1 MLARMSIDPAAPPS
15 NEAARIRSEYEQSL
29 SWRITRPLRLARG
42 AVRRLGTDSATS
54 GVLELSPLES
64 LDSWLQSVYG
74 ERLAAIDRACAL
86 TSGPERFAL
95 FRELDD
101 DVWALLLTRQYTGYP
116 NIATLLPDVPAP
128 ELQEMWN
135 GLSGVPLA
143 RQSRGFYAR
152 LREIYER
159 HGPRSLADSHVLDFG
174 CGWGRLTRMLARDVG
189 PGALYGCDP
198 TQAILDVCA
207 ELRVPATLARSEFV
221 PERLPFDRR
230 FDLAYAFSV
239 FTHLSERSHQAC
251 LRALHDAL
259 EPGGILVVTIR
270 PPAFLYANELIA
282 PAREQ
287 LRRDPALLE
296 KATYLF
302 VPHMA
307 IEQHPQYSGGGEI
320 EYGETII
327 TLAYVRE
334 RWTEL
339 FELLDVR
346 VQLEDP
352 HQVILTLRRPA

>member
-1 MLARMSIDPAAPPS
+1 MSIDPAAVGN
-15 NEAARIRSEYEQSL
+15 NEAARIRSEYERSL
-29 SWRITRPLRLARG
+29 SWRITRPLRVARG
-42 AVRRLGTDSATS
+42 AVRRLGTEPAEHADAEQT
-54 GVLELSPLES
+54 PFES
-64 LDSWLQSVYG
+64 LDSWLRSTYG
-74 ERLAAIDRACAL
+74 ERLGAIDEACARA
-86 TSGPERFAL
+86 SGPQRFAL
-95 FRELDD
+95 FRDLDD
-101 DVWALLLTRQYTGYP
+101 DVWSLLLTRQYERYP
-116 NIATLLPDVPAP
+116 NIAALLPDVPEP
-128 ELQEMWN
+128 ELQAMWN
-135 GLSGVPLA
+135 GLSGVALA

-152 LREIYER
+152 LRETYER
-159 HGPRSLADSHVLDFG
+159 HGRRALADSHVLDFG
-174 CGWGRLTRMLARDVG
+174 CGWGRLTRMFARDVA
-189 PGALYGCDP
+189 PGGLYGCDP

-221 PERLPFDRR
+221 PERLPFDQR

-251 LRALHDAL
+251 LQALHDAL

-287 LRRDPALLE
+287 VRRDSELLSR
-296 KATYLF
+296 ASYLF

-320 EYGETII
+320 DYGETIV

-334 RWTEL
+334 RWSEL

-352 HQVILTLRRPA
+352 HQLMLTLRRPA